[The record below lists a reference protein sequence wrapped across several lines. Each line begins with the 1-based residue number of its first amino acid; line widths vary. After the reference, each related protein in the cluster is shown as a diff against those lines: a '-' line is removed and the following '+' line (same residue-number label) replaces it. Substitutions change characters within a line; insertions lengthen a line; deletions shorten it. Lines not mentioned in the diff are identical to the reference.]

1 MSLEHRSILAK
12 AVIFKISLA
21 EKRDVF
27 DIKKIIDGHR
37 VDLGFIPKTAFSEAV
52 EKGWLLVAKI
62 DDVVVGFVRFRHRHD
77 KTTTLYEIA
86 VANHVKRRGIG
97 RMLIYKLIEHARQYN
112 QLEIK
117 LKCPA
122 NLPANHFYHALGFQL
137 VRVDKGK
144 RRDLNV
150 WRLEL

>member
-1 MSLEHRSILAK
+1 MFFH
-12 AVIFKISLA
+12 ISLA
-21 EKRDVF
+21 QEQDVF
-27 DIKKIIDGHR
+27 GVKKIADEHR
-37 VDLGFIPKTAFSEAV
+37 VDLGFIPEAAFSEAV
-52 EKGWLLVAKI
+52 DKGWLLVAKI

-86 VANHVKRRGIG
+86 VANHVKRQGIG
-97 RMLIYKLIEHARQYN
+97 RRLIYKLIEHARQYN
-112 QLEIK
+112 QVEIK